1 MSVKSK
7 TLKKIPMWQHAIDLH
22 KSLYPEDFGVLV
34 KDADY
39 FRKISDILINRRKN
53 KICSLLD
60 IERLPSPLMSS
71 NALPVVIKTGKG
83 RRLMF
88 NDASGFFRIKL
99 NNEHTVHILRSV
111 LNSKVSIEYTIGT
124 EKALLLLHDIC
135 DTGTKKII
143 RNLPKKG
150 VWEISYYN
158 NSACYW
164 RVQPKTLEEFKRFSN
179 HPRYKILEDDFN
191 QFFTEIDLYTRYGQ
205 SGMRKVLLTGPPG
218 TGKTTIAKAL
228 SVIHRNDVVVI
239 YATGD
244 SFFLACE
251 EAAKKQRPALIIA
264 EEIDELY
271 KANASVLSF
280 LDGSLTPRNKA
291 GTYVIFSTN
300 YPKRID
306 PRISK
311 RPGRIDKI
319 ISVSAFRSKAA
330 AECAK
335 MYLPQD
341 CYISDKDLGDALD
354 RTTPAE
360 IKEIINVALGMI
372 RVTKDDLTG
381 ESLIKAR
388 NYLSKSLK
396 NAIEEC
402 DDDSDVRNEIYE
414 RNGPQLDY
422 SDY

>member
-1 MSVKSK
+1 
-7 TLKKIPMWQHAIDLH
+7 MWQYAIDLH
-22 KSLYPEDFGVLV
+22 KNLYPEDFGILV
-34 KDADY
+34 KDANY
-39 FRKISDILINRRKN
+39 FPKISDILINRRKN
-53 KICSLLD
+53 KISSLLD

-111 LNSKVSIEYTIGT
+111 LNNKVSIEYTIGT

-150 VWEISYYN
+150 VWEIYYYN
-158 NSACYW
+158 NSPCYK
-164 RVQPKTLEEFKRFSN
+164 RVQTKILEEFERFSN
-179 HPRYKILEDDFN
+179 HPRYKILENDFN
-191 QFFTEIDLYTRYGQ
+191 QFFNEIELYTRYGQ

-218 TGKTTIAKAL
+218 TGKTTLAKAL
-228 SVIHRNDVVVI
+228 SAIHKNNLVVI
-239 YATGD
+239 YASGD
-244 SFFLACE
+244 TFFLACE
-251 EAAKKQRPALIIA
+251 EAAKKQRPVLIIA

-271 KANASVLSF
+271 SADASVLSF
-280 LDGSLTPRNKA
+280 LDGSLTPRNKS

-300 YPKRID
+300 YPKKID

-319 ISVSAFRSKAA
+319 ISVGALRSKAA
-330 AECAK
+330 IECAK
-335 MYLPQD
+335 MYLPDD
-341 CYISDKDLGDALD
+341 CKICDKDLGNALD

-360 IKEIINVALGMI
+360 IKEIINIALGMI
-372 RVTKDDLTG
+372 RVTKDDLTV
-381 ESLIKAR
+381 EFLINARKYLIK
-388 NYLSKSLK
+388 SLQ
-396 NAIEEC
+396 NAIDEC
-402 DDDSDVRNEIYE
+402 DADSDFRYE
-414 RNGPQLDY
+414 TYESNGPQLDY
-422 SDY
+422 SDYLYDD